1 MKKPERVE
9 VGQWWGSSND
19 AACFRVE
26 GIANKLG
33 EDWALHGDDKFATPC
48 SQLLTLSTCEYLGS
62 GEHPEPSEWMIEVL
76 AEHAYDIGRARLP
89 PTWAEY
95 PEDKRPNWRYCAR
108 RTLTGESDILNEQLT
123 DAMLSLYRI
132 LRSLGK
138 W

>member
-9 VGQWWGSSND
+9 AGQWWT
-19 AACFRVE
+19 
-26 GIANKLG
+26 I
-33 EDWALHGDDKFATPC
+33 GDDAPWRIEGTGTGLEWLIDP
-48 SQLLTLSTCEYLGS
+48 THPGYTGYHIYLGS
-62 GEHPEPSEWMIEVL
+62 GDHPEPSAWMIETL

-89 PTWAEY
+89 PTWAGY
-95 PEDKRPNWRYCAR
+95 PEDKRSNWRYCAR
-108 RTLTGESDILNEQLT
+108 RTLSGESDILNEQLT